1 MQNRSR
7 RVSLAR
13 RCAAALLLTVVAT
26 GCGGSEDAATG
37 TTAQD
42 EGSQTVELV
51 DPARGE
57 SLVADGAMLIDV
69 RTPAEY
75 EEGHIEGAVLAS
87 LESGEFEARLEDL
100 DVGMSYVL
108 YCRTGNRSATAA
120 SLMAERD
127 FERVYDMGGI
137 VEWENS
143 GRPVVAG

>member
-1 MQNRSR
+1 M
-7 RVSLAR
+7 
-13 RCAAALLLTVVAT
+13 LLTVVAT